1 MVERKTITFGPGSIA
16 GFILQV
22 GSHQPLKARGEELEE
37 KESSP
42 TEDLMK
48 EHGVIE
54 RIMLIYQRMIEK
66 AITGQEVDVSV
77 IDRASKMVNEYVS
90 KHHERDEEK
99 YVFPKFREAN
109 YIVDLVDTL
118 EHQHNVSR
126 ALNKEVTELSAKG
139 AEITQDEAVRLLDL
153 CGMFVNM
160 YLPHISRENTI
171 LFPTFFDIVSP
182 EYVRDIK
189 KKMEDEEEKVLGE
202 TGFRGFVG
210 HVAKLEKEAGCHELS
225 QYTAQLDQL

>member
-1 MVERKTITFGPGSIA
+1 MVGKKTIPVGPGSIA
-16 GFILQV
+16 SFILQV

-42 TEDLMK
+42 MEDLMK
-48 EHGVIE
+48 EHGIIE

-77 IDRASKMVNEYVS
+77 IGRASKIVDEYVS

-126 ALNKEVTELSAKG
+126 ALNVQAMELSSKG

-153 CGMFVNM
+153 CGMFINM

-182 EYVRDIK
+182 EYVREIK
-189 KKMEDEEEKVLGE
+189 EKMEGGEEKVLGE
-202 TGFRGFVG
+202 TGFRGLVG
-210 HVAKLEKEAGCHELS
+210 RIARLEKEAGCHELS
-225 QYTAQLDQL
+225 RYTAQLDQP

>member
-1 MVERKTITFGPGSIA
+1 MVWRKNIAIGPGLI
-16 GFILQV
+16 FQV
-22 GSHQPLKARGEELEE
+22 HPPLKARGEELEA

-66 AITGQEVDVSV
+66 AIIGQEVDIS
-77 IDRASKMVNEYVS
+77 IINRASEMVDEYVS

-109 YIVDLVDTL
+109 YIVELVDTL

-126 ALNKEVTELSAKG
+126 QLNLQVMGLSSKG
-139 AEITQDEAVRLLDL
+139 AKITHDEALRLLDL

-171 LFPTFFDIVSP
+171 LFPTLFDIASP
-182 EYVRDIK
+182 KYIRDIK
-189 KKMEDEEEKVLGE
+189 KRMEGEEEKVLGE

-210 HVAKLEKEAGCHELS
+210 RVAALEKEAGCHELS
-225 QYTAQLDQL
+225 QYTAQLDQP

>member
-1 MVERKTITFGPGSIA
+1 MVERTMISIGPGSIA
-16 GFILQV
+16 GLILQV
-22 GSHQPLKARGEELEE
+22 GSHQPLKEKGEELEE

-42 TEDLMK
+42 MEDLMK
-48 EHGVIE
+48 EHGIIE

-77 IDRASKMVNEYVS
+77 ISRASKMVNEYVS
-90 KHHERDEEK
+90 KHHEHDEEK
-99 YVFPKFREAN
+99 YVFPKFREAS

-126 ALNKEVTELSAKG
+126 ELNLQVMELSSKG
-139 AEITQDEAVRLLDL
+139 SEITQDEAVRLLDL
-153 CGMFVNM
+153 CGMFINM

-171 LFPTFFDIVSP
+171 LFPTFFDIVSS
-182 EYVRDIK
+182 EYIQDIK

-210 HVAKLEKEAGCHELS
+210 HVAELEKEVGCHELS
-225 QYTAQLDQL
+225 QYTAQLDQP

>member
-1 MVERKTITFGPGSIA
+1 MVERKPILIGPGGIA
-16 GFILQV
+16 GLILQV
-22 GSHQPLKARGEELEE
+22 GAHQPLKARGEELEE

-42 TEDLMK
+42 MEDLMK
-48 EHGVIE
+48 EHGAIE
-54 RIMLIYQRMIEK
+54 RILLIYQRMIEK

-77 IDRASKMVNEYVS
+77 INRASKMVDEYVS
-90 KHHERDEEK
+90 KHHEQDEEK

-126 ALNKEVTELSAKG
+126 RLNQQVMELSAKG

-153 CGMFVNM
+153 CGMFINM

-171 LFPTFFDIVSP
+171 VFPTFFDIVSP
-182 EYVRDIK
+182 EYVEDMK
-189 KKMEDEEEKVLGE
+189 EKMEDREEKILGE

-210 HVAKLEKEAGCHELS
+210 RVAALEKEVGC
-225 QYTAQLDQL
+225 

>member
-1 MVERKTITFGPGSIA
+1 MVERKTISIGPGSIA
-16 GFILQV
+16 SFILQV
-22 GSHQPLKARGEELEE
+22 GSHQPLKEKGEELEE

-77 IDRASKMVNEYVS
+77 INRASKMVNEYVS
-90 KHHERDEEK
+90 KHHEHDEEE

-126 ALNKEVTELSAKG
+126 ELNLQVMELSSKG

-153 CGMFVNM
+153 CGMFINM

-182 EYVRDIK
+182 EYVQDTK

-210 HVAKLEKEAGCHELS
+210 HVAELEKEVGCHELS
-225 QYTAQLDQL
+225 QYTAQLDQP